1 MLIISQPSRRPR
13 TRGARCELLAAWVPA
28 LGCQGERV
36 AHGRAAGLLKWQPR
50 LLACAWAGRETAKR
64 GFILI
69 GIGVAMG
76 KRSAEERRW
85 LSGPGRCV
93 YAKQMVDCFPLP
105 TDYGAGSEPSCVA
118 PWECRVPIILRALL
132 PQVCYPGQRSRM
144 ESEAPREFCRCL
156 LQTQLRC

>member
-1 MLIISQPSRRPR
+1 MLIIRQPSRWPS
-13 TRGARCELLAAWVPA
+13 TRGARCELPAAWVPA
-28 LGCQGERV
+28 RGCQGERG
-36 AHGRAAGLLKWQPR
+36 AHGRAAGSLKWQPH
-50 LLACAWAGRETAKR
+50 LPACAWDRRGTAKR
-64 GFILI
+64 GFISI

-105 TDYGAGSEPSCVA
+105 ADYGAGSEPSCVA
-118 PWECRVPIILRALL
+118 PRECRVHIILGALL
-132 PQVCYPGQRSRM
+132 PRVCYPGQRSCM
-144 ESEAPREFCRCL
+144 ESGGPRVFCRCL